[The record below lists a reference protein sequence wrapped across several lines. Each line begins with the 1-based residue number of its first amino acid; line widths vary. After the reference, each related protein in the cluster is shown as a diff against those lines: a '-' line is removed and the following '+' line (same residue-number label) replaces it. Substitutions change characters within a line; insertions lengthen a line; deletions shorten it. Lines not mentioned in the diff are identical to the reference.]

1 MVERK
6 KILVTVV
13 AFSIMLALGLSFSSY
28 LGQVEQQTQN
38 NQNESDVL
46 STIQIPPLLGS
57 ATASVTIIEMGDY
70 QCEMCKRWYDESR
83 PKIIENFID
92 TGKAN
97 LFFID
102 FPILGPDSQ
111 KAAEATYC
119 ADDQDK
125 YWDYHVMLYD
135 YQGHMNSGWA
145 SADRLKSFA
154 FNLNLTMDEFEDCL
168 DSNKYQKRVEL
179 NYQKAKSGGAN
190 STPTFIIIN
199 PETGQ
204 QQTIIGA
211 QPYSVFEKT
220 INLLL

>member
-1 MVERK
+1 MVDRK

-28 LGQVEQQTQN
+28 LDQAEQQTQS
-38 NQNESDVL
+38 NQSESDVL

-92 TGKAN
+92 TGKVN

-102 FPILGPDSQ
+102 LPILGSDSQ

-119 ADDQDK
+119 ADDQGK
-125 YWDYHVMLYD
+125 YWDYHVMLYN
-135 YQGHMNSGWA
+135 YQGHLNSGWA
-145 SADRLKSFA
+145 SVDRLKSFA
-154 FNLNLTMDEFEDCL
+154 FNLNLSMDEFEDCL
-168 DSNKYQKRVEL
+168 DSNKYEKRVEL

-199 PETGQ
+199 PGTGE